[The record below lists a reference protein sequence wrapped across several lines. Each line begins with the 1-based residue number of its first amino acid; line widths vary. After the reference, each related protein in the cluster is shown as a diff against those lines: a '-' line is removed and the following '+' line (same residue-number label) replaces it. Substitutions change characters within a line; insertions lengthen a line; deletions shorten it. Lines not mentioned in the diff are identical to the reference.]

1 MLSLIQRVELTPIN
15 KLHAGIVLIAML
27 IAAQI
32 QYIQHGWINPDTVLY
47 FESARLFSSGQ
58 WKESLQVWNWPL
70 YPLCIAAIHKITNL
84 GIQASAQI
92 LNVVFF
98 GLTTLSFI
106 QIIRLAGGSQL
117 TMVSGAFLLFGS
129 QYIVGDVLGM
139 LMRDEGF
146 WAFYLTGLAFFIRF
160 SQRLHIKDAVLWQLC
175 AIIATLFRIEGITY
189 LILLPLFFVFSFNTS
204 LKDRLHH
211 ILASHSLNILL
222 ALALVLAIALD
233 GNLSLK
239 SLGRLQEVFT
249 LNLYDEL
256 TGSLF
261 SKAEVMSNQVLGKY
275 LEEYAIEGLLI
286 TFLYAIFV
294 KTISATGLINSIMA
308 VFAIRNRVCL
318 IEPKAFNVLGFVA
331 IISLVNMA
339 LIITKVFVLSGR
351 YVLALA
357 FILIIFA
364 SFQLTRILKNASQ
377 EIQENPRAKWLSIA
391 LVIFMSLGIVKNT
404 LPKPEGYNYMQDAAA
419 WVKAD
424 NKNNLPVFSDDSRVR
439 YYLGSPFVRNNGQ
452 NWEVVSREID
462 ANSIQNY
469 EYLLISNS
477 TKHAEREK
485 IIANKLPQ
493 FREVKRFY
501 SVKSKKSIVIYQRKA
516 P

>member
-1 MLSLIQRVELTPIN
+1 MQSLIQKIEQSPIN
-15 KLHAGIVLIAML
+15 RLHAVIVLIAML

-47 FESARLFSSGQ
+47 FESARLFSAGQ

-70 YPLCIAAIHKITNL
+70 YPLWIAAIHKITHL

-92 LNVVFF
+92 LNVIFF
-98 GLTTLSFI
+98 GLSTLSFI
-106 QIIRLAGGSQL
+106 HIIRLAGGSQL
-117 TMVSGAFLLFGS
+117 TMASGAFLLFSS

-146 WAFYLTGLAFFIRF
+146 WAFYLTGLAFFIRY

-175 AIIATLFRIEGITY
+175 AIIATLFRIEGIIY
-189 LILLPLFFVFSFNTS
+189 LILLPLLFVFSSNAS
-204 LKDRLHH
+204 LKDRLRPLL
-211 ILASHSLNILL
+211 ISHSLNILL
-222 ALALVLAIALD
+222 AIALILAIAFH
-233 GNLSLK
+233 GNLSMR

-249 LNLYDEL
+249 LNLYNEL
-256 TGSLF
+256 TGTLF

-294 KTISATGLINSIMA
+294 KTISATGLVNSIMA
-308 VFAIRNRVCL
+308 LFAIRNRTYL
-318 IEPKAFNVLGFVA
+318 IEPKAFNVLGCVA
-331 IISLVNMA
+331 IISLINMA

-364 SFQLTRILKNASQ
+364 SFQFKKILKNYDQ
-377 EIQENPRAKWLSIA
+377 GLQHHPRTKWLTIA
-391 LVIFMSLGIVKNT
+391 LILFMTIGLVKNM
-404 LPKPEGYNYMQDAAA
+404 LPKPEGYNYMQTAVA

-439 YYLGSPFVRNNGQ
+439 YYLGTPFVRNNGQ

-462 ANSIQNY
+462 SNSIHNY

-477 TKHAEREK
+477 IKYPEREK

-501 SVKSKKSIVIYQRKA
+501 SVKSKKSIVIYQKKA
-516 P
+516 R